1 MMRLPS
7 AIAEITT
14 PASAAS
20 RRVRGRVRP
29 AIVTTTAAALARNR
43 VPIHRTSWN
52 SEANCWTCTAAS
64 PASRSAPS
72 AYAAGAAASIATA
85 LDRSRGS
92 GLLVA
97 IAGARARRCRGDVVP
112 GRRQHI
118 PGSAEPGAALAG
130 GVAGLA
136 VALEAVERVA
146 VVGDLRLSVGA
157 RDRAEQRGLRAA
169 AGRRL
174 AACAQRGPC
183 LGASAGA
190 RALRARVLRD
200 RVERAGL

>member
-1 MMRLPS
+1 MRLPS

-20 RRVRGRVRP
+20 RRGRGWLRP
-29 AIVTTTAAALARNR
+29 AMVTSTAAALARNSG
-43 VPIHRTSWN
+43 PIHRTSWN

-72 AYAAGAAASIATA
+72 TYAAGAAASIATA
-85 LDRSRGS
+85 LDRSRGT

-130 GVAGLA
+130 GVTALA
-136 VALEAVERVA
+136 VALIAVERVA
-146 VVGDLRLSVGA
+146 VVGDLRLSVGP
-157 RDRAEQRGLRAA
+157 RGRAEQRRLRAA

-190 RALRARVLRD
+190 RALGARVLLEQ
-200 RVERAGL
+200 VEGAALR

>member
-1 MMRLPS
+1 MTRLPS
-7 AIAEITT
+7 ATAEMTR

-20 RRVRGRVRP
+20 RRVRGWVRP
-29 AIVTTTAAALARNR
+29 AIVTSTAAALARNSG
-43 VPIHRTSWN
+43 PIHRTSWN

-97 IAGARARRCRGDVVP
+97 IAAARARRCRGDRVP
-112 GRRQHI
+112 ARRQHV
-118 PGSAEPGAALAG
+118 PGCAEPIDALAV

-136 VALEAVERVA
+136 VALVAVEGVA
-146 VVGDLRLSVGA
+146 VVGDLRL
-157 RDRAEQRGLRAA
+157 
-169 AGRRL
+169 
-174 AACAQRGPC
+174 
-183 LGASAGA
+183 
-190 RALRARVLRD
+190 
-200 RVERAGL
+200 